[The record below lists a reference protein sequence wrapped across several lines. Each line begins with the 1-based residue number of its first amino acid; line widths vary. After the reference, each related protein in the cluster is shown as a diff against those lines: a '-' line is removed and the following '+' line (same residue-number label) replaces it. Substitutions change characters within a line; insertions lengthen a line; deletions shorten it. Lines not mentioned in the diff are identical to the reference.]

1 MLIMEMNI
9 NTVIA
14 NWVRSAR
21 EHAKLSGDQL
31 GAKLALELGTERG
44 NTKANI
50 SHWEKERHQPS
61 MLQMLA
67 ISKITGLNLP
77 QEFTNY
83 LAQPAIGENEVPGT
97 RSVEIYALNWNN
109 AEEMVLLTEYRQL
122 TEEGKSLIKDAIK
135 DAPKEKSRLRAIG

>member
-1 MLIMEMNI
+1 MEMNI

-14 NWVRSAR
+14 NWVRNAR

-61 MLQMLA
+61 ILQLLA
-67 ISKITGLNLP
+67 ISKITGMNLP
-77 QEFTNY
+77 EEFTNY
-83 LAQPAIGENEVPGT
+83 MSQPNLGKYEVPGT
-97 RSVEIYALNWNN
+97 RSADMYALNWNN

-122 TEEGKSLIKDAIK
+122 TEEGKSLIKAAIK